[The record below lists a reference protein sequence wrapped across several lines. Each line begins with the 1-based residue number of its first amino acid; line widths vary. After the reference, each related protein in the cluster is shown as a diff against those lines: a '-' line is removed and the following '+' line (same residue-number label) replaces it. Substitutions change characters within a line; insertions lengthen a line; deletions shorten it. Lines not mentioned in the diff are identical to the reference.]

1 VIAHRWL
8 GVRAALAAL
17 TALPLIAHASIAA
30 AQFQM
35 PDPKQMS
42 GIPRPVDDLPNGSI
56 SVRLIRGSL
65 SNNISGHPV
74 DLTVAGKKQTVQTD
88 ASGRAQFDRIP
99 AGASVRASADVDGEH
114 LESQEFQAPGQG
126 GIRLMLVAT
135 DKNAAPATSPDAPA
149 VSGDVVLTNQ
159 SRIVMEAG
167 EEAVNVFYLLDIE
180 NTARVPVNPPR
191 PFAFD
196 LPAEAVGSGI
206 MQGSSPNASL
216 TGRRVLVQAP
226 FPPGHTFVQ
235 VGMSIPTTSGSIEIS
250 QAFPAPMTSLAVVAE
265 KVGNARLSSPQIQ
278 SQREMPADGQ
288 TFIAATGGAVGA
300 GHPIGLTLDG
310 LPHHSGA
317 PRMIALLLAL
327 GIIGVGIAA
336 AGKPKDSGNTRAAER
351 KRLIARRERL
361 LNDLARLEQDH
372 RSGRGPYADAPR
384 YVARRE
390 ELVAALEHV
399 YSALDEDGPEPA
411 DRAGVAA

>member
-1 VIAHRWL
+1 
-8 GVRAALAAL
+8 
-17 TALPLIAHASIAA
+17 
-30 AQFQM
+30 
-35 PDPKQMS
+35 
-42 GIPRPVDDLPNGSI
+42 
-56 SVRLIRGSL
+56 
-65 SNNISGHPV
+65 
-74 DLTVAGKKQTVQTD
+74 
-88 ASGRAQFDRIP
+88 
-99 AGASVRASADVDGEH
+99 
-114 LESQEFQAPGQG
+114 
-126 GIRLMLVAT
+126 
-135 DKNAAPATSPDAPA
+135 
-149 VSGDVVLTNQ
+149 
-159 SRIVMEAG
+159 
-167 EEAVNVFYLLDIE
+167 
-180 NTARVPVNPPR
+180 
-191 PFAFD
+191 
-196 LPAEAVGSGI
+196 

>member
-1 VIAHRWL
+1 MTKRHLVI
-8 GVRAALAAL
+8 GVVVMGLFSA
-17 TALPLIAHASIAA
+17 ASIAV

-42 GIPRPVDDLPNGSI
+42 GIPRPVDDLPAGSI

-65 SNNISGHPV
+65 SNNITGHSV
-74 DLTVAGKKQTVQTD
+74 DLTVDGKKQIVKTD
-88 ASGRAQFDRIP
+88 ESGRAQFDRIP
-99 AGASVRASADVDGEH
+99 AGATVRASADVDGER
-114 LESQEFQAPGQG
+114 LESQEFQAPAQG

-149 VSGDVVLTNQ
+149 VSGEVVLTNQ
-159 SRIVMEAG
+159 SRIVMEPG

-191 PFAFD
+191 PFALD
-196 LPAEAVGSGI
+196 LPADAVGSGI

-216 TGRRVLVQAP
+216 SGRRVLVQAP

-235 VGMSIPTTSGSIEIS
+235 VGMAIPTSSGSIEINQS
-250 QAFPAPMTSLAVVAE
+250 FPAALTSLAVVAQ
-265 KVGNARLSSPQIQ
+265 KVGDARLTSPQLQ
-278 SQREMPADGQ
+278 NQREMPADGQ
-288 TFIAATGGAVGA
+288 MFIAATGGAVSA
-300 GHPIGLTLDG
+300 GQPVALTLDG

-317 PRMIALLLAL
+317 PRMIALFLAA
-327 GIIGVGIAA
+327 GIIGVGIVVG
-336 AGKPKDSGNTRAAER
+336 GKPTEPAGGKANER
-351 KRLIARRERL
+351 KKLIARRDRL
-361 LNDLARLEQDH
+361 INDLARLEQD
-372 RSGRGPYADAPR
+372 RRIGRGPYADESR
-384 YVARRE
+384 YAVRRE
-390 ELVAALEHV
+390 ELMSALEAV

>member
-1 VIAHRWL
+1 MAAAAAIAVL
-8 GVRAALAAL
+8 AL
-17 TALPLIAHASIAA
+17 ASIAS

-42 GIPRPVDDLPNGSI
+42 GIPRPVDDLPAGSI

-65 SNNISGHPV
+65 SNNIAGHPV
-74 DLTVAGKKQTVQTD
+74 DLIVAGKKQTVKTD
-88 ASGRAQFDRIP
+88 GSGRAQFDKIP
-99 AGASVRASADVDGEH
+99 GGATVRASADVDGEH
-114 LESQEFQAPGQG
+114 LESQEFQAPAQG

-135 DKNAAPATSPDAPA
+135 DKNAAPATNPEAPA
-149 VSGDVVLTNQ
+149 VSGEVVLTNQ

-167 EEAVNVFYLLDIE
+167 DEAINVFYLLDIE

-196 LPAEAVGSGI
+196 LPADAVGSGI

-216 TGRRVLVQAP
+216 SGRRVLVQAP

-235 VGMSIPTTSGSIEIS
+235 VGMAIPTTSGSIEINQS
-250 QAFPAPMTSLAVVAE
+250 FPAALTSLAVVAQ
-265 KVGNARLSSPQIQ
+265 KVGDARLTSPQLQ

-288 TFIAATGGAVGA
+288 MFIAATGGAVSA
-300 GHPIGLTLDG
+300 GQPVALTLDG
-310 LPHHSGA
+310 LPHHSAA
-317 PRMIALLLAL
+317 PRIIALFLAVA
-327 GIIGVGIAA
+327 IIGVGIIVG
-336 AGKPKDSGNTRAAER
+336 GKPKEPAGGRASER
-351 KRLIARRERL
+351 KKLIARRDRL
-361 LNDLARLEQDH
+361 MNDLARLEQDR
-372 RSGRGPYADAPR
+372 RSGRGQYGDEPR
-384 YVARRE
+384 YIARRE
-390 ELVAALEHV
+390 ELMSALETV